1 MNKWRHNMIIGPL
14 MEYGLNKWLHKWH
27 CVLNKWHCV
36 LYKWHPFLG
45 PPADKWRR
53 KTDMIIGPIKDS
65 VSNKWHCYIIMEY
78 GLNKWQL
85 LLNKWHCYIIMEY
98 GLNKWQLL
106 LDKWH
111 HIGGGDCWS
120 EQWPITQIRAVPLRT
135 F

>member
-1 MNKWRHNMIIGPL
+1 MNKWRHNMVIGPL
-14 MEYGLNKWLHKWH
+14 MEYGLNKWLHKWQ

-36 LYKWHPFLG
+36 LYNWHPFLV
-45 PPADKWRR
+45 PPAVKWRR
-53 KTDMIIGPIKDS
+53 KTYMIIGPIKDS
-65 VSNKWHCYIIMEY
+65 VSNKWHCYII
-78 GLNKWQL
+78 K
-85 LLNKWHCYIIMEY
+85 EY

-120 EQWPITQIRAVPLRT
+120 EQWTITQIRAVPLRT